1 MESIGFKEW
10 ALVCEAL
17 GRGEQ
22 AVILRKGGLAESRN
36 GFAFQHREFFL
47 FPTFFHEQV
56 DRLRVPNAEIPPHSA
71 TDVQIRYFAK
81 IEAAKFITSWETVS
95 AINSLHILQPGV
107 VRERFDYE
115 GTEGINVAFVRVFRL
130 VPAWTFPNDR
140 RFGGCRSWVTL
151 PSLLSSCTLDPVLTD
166 DEHRQRFDE
175 FRALTR
181 HSCERL
187 LTESLD

>member
-22 AVILRKGGLAESRN
+22 AVILRKGGLAEGRN

-56 DRLRVPNAEIPPHSA
+56 DRLRVPNAEIPLHSA
-71 TDVQIRYFAK
+71 ADVQIRYFAK
-81 IEAAKFITSWETVS
+81 IEAAKFITSWEAVS
-95 AINSLHILQPGV
+95 AINSLHILQPCV

-130 VPAWTFPNDR
+130 VPAWTFPNER

-151 PSLLSSCTLDPVLTD
+151 PSLPSSCTLDPVLKD
-166 DEHRQRFDE
+166 DEHKLRLDK
-175 FRALTR
+175 FRAKT
-181 HSCERL
+181 
-187 LTESLD
+187 

>member
-17 GRGEQ
+17 GGGEQ
-22 AVILRKGGLAESRN
+22 ALILRKGGLAEGRN

-56 DRLRVPNAEIPPHSA
+56 KRVRVSNAEIPPHSA
-71 TDVQIRYFAK
+71 TEVQIRYFAK
-81 IEAAKFITSWETVS
+81 IEAAKFITRWEAVS
-95 AINSLHILQPGV
+95 AINSLHILQRGV

-115 GTEGINVAFVRVFRL
+115 GTMGIHVAFVRVFRL
-130 VPAWTFPNDR
+130 LPAWTFPNER

-151 PSLLSSCTLDPVLTD
+151 TSLPSSCTLDPVLTD
-166 DEHRQRFDE
+166 DEHRQRFNE
-175 FRALTR
+175 FRAMT
-181 HSCERL
+181 HTAVSSC
-187 LTESLD
+187 